1 MVERTHMLPIPVREI
16 LTALEQAGFEAFVV
30 GGSVRDL
37 ILGREPKDWDITT
50 SARPEEIQK
59 IFPESFYENVFG
71 TVGVKTENLQPIS
84 PARGEMSRTRDIGE
98 GEAYHDTKEM
108 LTTKQPNNQ
117 IIEVTTYRAES
128 GYDDKRHP
136 SKISFV
142 KTIQED
148 LARRDFTINAIALS
162 ATGNIVDPFNGQ
174 DDLKRK
180 TIRAVGNPHD
190 RFGEDALRMLRA
202 VRFSAELRTPTP
214 LPKDAF
220 MKDGS
225 NDSLHKHADWTI
237 EPETR
242 AAIQAHAADIRMI
255 SAERISD
262 ELSKIILSKNPAEG
276 IDLLRVTGL
285 LEHILPELTAGI
297 GVGQNLHHIYS
308 VYEHNIRAL
317 ATCPSPRLDVRLAAL
332 LHDVG
337 KPQTKRGDGYR
348 STFYNHDHVGA
359 RMTKKLLER
368 LRFPAKVIEKATLL
382 VDNHLFYYNVGE
394 VTAASVRRLIKR
406 VGLENMRD
414 LMDIRIADRL
424 GSGTPKAKPYKLR
437 HLEYMIE
444 KVSKDP
450 VSVKMLAINGNDLMK
465 ELAIPPGPKI
475 GAILDVLL
483 ADVIEDPTKNTRNTL
498 LERAQTLEKEN
509 MDQLRKRAKEAIEEK
524 RNTDDRTVK
533 HKHWVQ

>member
-1 MVERTHMLPIPVREI
+1 MVEKPHILPPPVLEI
-16 LTALEQAGFEAFVV
+16 LATLEQAGFEAFVV
-30 GGSVRDL
+30 GGSVRDIL
-37 ILGREPKDWDITT
+37 LGREPKDWDITT
-50 SARPEEIQK
+50 NAVPEEIQRL
-59 IFPESFYENVFG
+59 FPESFYENTFG
-71 TVGVKTENLQPIS
+71 TVGVKVTPFMPAGKEN
-84 PARGEMSRTRDIGE
+84 REEDV
-98 GEAYHDTKEM
+98 
-108 LTTKQPNNQ
+108 
-117 IIEVTTYRAES
+117 IEVTTYRAES
-128 GYDDKRHP
+128 GYNDKRHP

-142 KTIQED
+142 KTVEED

-162 ATGNIVDPFNGQ
+162 AHGNLVDPFNGQ
-174 DDLKRK
+174 GDLKQK
-180 TIRAVGNPHD
+180 IIRAVGNPID

-202 VRFSAELRTPTP
+202 VRFSAELRTPMP
-214 LPKDAF
+214 LPKGSF
-220 MKDGS
+220 MDQSDSS
-225 NDSLHKHADWTI
+225 NDLHKHADWHI
-237 EPETR
+237 EPETFS
-242 AAIQAHAADIRMI
+242 AIQAHAGDIRLI

-262 ELSKIILSKNPAEG
+262 ELSKIILSRNPAEG
-276 IDLLRVTGL
+276 IDLLRIAGL
-285 LEHILPELTAGI
+285 LEYIAPEITKGI

-337 KPQTKRGDGYR
+337 KPQTKRGNGYR

-359 RMTKKLLER
+359 RITRKLLER
-368 LRFPAKVIEKATLL
+368 LRFPGKIIEKATLL

-450 VSVKMLAINGNDLMK
+450 VSVKMLAINGRDLMK
-465 ELAIPPGPKI
+465 TLRLSPGPKI

-483 ADVIEDPTKNTRNTL
+483 AEVIEDPTSNTETAL
-498 LERAQTLEKEN
+498 LRRAASLNKE
-509 MDQLRKRAKEAIEEK
+509 DISRLRILAKDRIKEKRAKDDQ
-524 RNTDDRTVK
+524 NTK
-533 HKHWVQ
+533 QKHWVQ